1 MLHWPS
7 KHASQRTPAGA
18 QMRMGYEKCG
28 LCMHCTR
35 PLLRKGCLKPTVRAP
50 AGAPEAAA
58 ATTSKLQAAV
68 NYALRAERELHA
80 LVGGAWD
87 GPGSSQ
93 HRTAWA
99 SRVRPRPCA
108 PGCVLTTRPCV
119 HSVPSWSTPT
129 RPDCL
134 QQVIWLQARAWLF
147 LQRRPTVRECRS
159 HTVLLLLV

>member
-7 KHASQRTPAGA
+7 KHASQHTPAGA

-35 PLLRKGCLKPTVRAP
+35 PLLRKGCLNPTVRAP
-50 AGAPEAAA
+50 AGLPEAAA
-58 ATTSKLQAAV
+58 ATAGKLQSAV

-80 LVGGAWD
+80 LAGGAWD

-108 PGCVLTTRPCV
+108 PGCILMPD
-119 HSVPSWSTPT
+119 HLVPFWSAPT
-129 RPDCL
+129 LAPTCL
-134 QQVIWLQARAWLF
+134 QQLIRLQARAWAV
-147 LQRRPTVRECRS
+147 PAEAS
-159 HTVLLLLV
+159 PSA